1 MEWYVE
7 RRFDA
12 NETLMSYDKPK
23 LIAIINE
30 FIDFHNKDE
39 KPFEDIEEYI
49 EEELIEQESDNDE

>member
-7 RRFDA
+7 KRFDA

-49 EEELIEQESDNDE
+49 EEELKGEEEE

>member
-30 FIDFHNKDE
+30 FMLLLNKRTTRVTA
-39 KPFEDIEEYI
+39 K
-49 EEELIEQESDNDE
+49 ELLEFNVIKRLRP

>member
-1 MEWYVE
+1 MEWYLE

-12 NETLMSYDKPK
+12 NETLMSYDKPT

-39 KPFEDIEEYI
+39 QPFEDIEEYI
-49 EEELIEQESDNDE
+49 EEELKGLEEE